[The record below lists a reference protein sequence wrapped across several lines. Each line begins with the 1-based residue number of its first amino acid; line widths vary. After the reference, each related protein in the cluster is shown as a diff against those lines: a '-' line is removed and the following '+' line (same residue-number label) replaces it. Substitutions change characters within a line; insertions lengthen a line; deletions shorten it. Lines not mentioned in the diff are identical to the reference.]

1 MFRLSKPAVDP
12 VNLLFTIA
20 LLLVLNTFSHA
31 LVFAQTGS
39 VASLEPPKG
48 VPNASAENSSA
59 AAAAAKLVAEGMRIE
74 EPATADSRRKAVGK
88 YQQAIPLWQAARDMA
103 GEARTL
109 ALIASAYIY
118 LSEKQNAF
126 DFANRALPLSENA
139 IKDCAEDQRRTAI
152 SAKAYVLDTM
162 GRAYQD
168 FGDRKKAREL
178 YGEAINLSQSIG
190 DRVGELN
197 SLINLGKAS
206 ILLADYP
213 KALELSEKALQMVK
227 ELGERPK
234 ETLVLNNLCLIYQST
249 GAFEKAFEACNQTV
263 STARATN
270 NRWNEANGIQ
280 NLGST
285 YYRTGDLQKAIDL
298 YGQSKEIYK
307 ELGNRRGEAASLTNM
322 GWLYMVLGELEKSID
337 PLNRALELWR
347 AIGDQNRE
355 VIVLNNLAVNYH
367 QRNDYRKALEMHLQI
382 LPLRERLNEDEGTA
396 VTLENI
402 AQCYDKLNEKQKALD
417 YHEKAIKLLRNG
429 EPRLLAGAL
438 KMMGETHRDLG
449 NYQQGLEFL
458 NEALKIF
465 RQVGDRY
472 NEGVTLAETAKL
484 ERDRGNLFEAKKII
498 EQGLGALESV
508 RTSVKSQQMRASFL
522 ATAKNYYELETDVLM
537 RLHQQHPADGF
548 DAAAF
553 TSSERGRAR
562 SLLELLAESGAEIRE
577 GVDSSLLARE
587 KELRESIAD
596 KAERQIRL
604 LSGKHTD
611 EDADKA
617 AKEIDALTND
627 YEQVLARIRE
637 TSPRYAA
644 LTQPQPLSLKE
655 IQTRVLDSDT
665 VLLEYGLGEERSF
678 LWAVT
683 QSSIT
688 TFELPK
694 REAVETAARKLY
706 EIVTERNRVVKD
718 ETLEQKRSRIE
729 RSDADYQRASLA
741 LSNMLLQPAASQLK
755 GKRLLFVG
763 DGVLQYVPFAAL
775 PAPDSAGRLLVLDHE
790 IINLPSASVMA
801 VLRQET
807 SGRQQAAK
815 TLAVLAD
822 PVFQNDDP
830 RINEVG
836 KGAPAKSQP
845 ETQSTEAYR
854 SAKESGLDSFVRLRF
869 TRQEADEIARFA
881 PADKRLEALDF
892 AASRANATSAAL
904 DQYQIV
910 HFATHGLIN
919 NRHPELS
926 GIVLSL
932 VDEKGK
938 PQNGFLRLYEIYNL
952 KLGADLVVLSACQTA
967 VGEEIRGEG
976 LLGLTRGFMY
986 AGAPRVVATLW
997 QVDDRATSELMK
1009 RFYQKMLGEGLRPA
1023 AALKAAQVS
1032 MQTDKRWSSP
1042 HYWAAFTL
1050 QGEWK

>member
-1 MFRLSKPAVDP
+1 MFRLSKPAADP
-12 VNLLFTIA
+12 VNLLFTVA
-20 LLLVLNTFSHA
+20 LLFVLNTFSQA
-31 LVFAQTGS
+31 LIFAQAGS

-48 VPNASAENSSA
+48 LPNATAESSSA
-59 AAAAAKLVAEGMRIE
+59 AAAEKLVAEGMRIE
-74 EPATADSRRKAVGK
+74 EPATAESRRKAVGK
-88 YQQAIPLWQAARDMA
+88 YQQAIPLWQAARNMA

-109 ALIASAYIY
+109 ALIASAYIF
-118 LSEKQNAF
+118 LGEKQNAF

-139 IKDCAEDQRRTAI
+139 IKECSEDQRRTAI
-152 SAKAYVLDTM
+152 AAKAYVLDTT
-162 GRAYQD
+162 GRAYQE

-178 YGEAINLSQSIG
+178 YTEALSLSRSIG
-190 DRVGELN
+190 DRTGELN
-197 SLINLGKAS
+197 SLISLGKAS

-213 KALELSEKALQMVK
+213 KALELSERARQMVS
-227 ELGERPK
+227 ELGERRKLP
-234 ETLVLNNLCLIYQST
+234 LVLNNICLVHQLT
-249 GAFEKAFEACNQTV
+249 GAFEKAFDECKQAVSSAREARDRFT
-263 STARATN
+263 
-270 NRWNEANGIQ
+270 EANALH

-285 YYRTGDLQKAIDL
+285 YYRTADYQKAIDF
-298 YGQSKEIYK
+298 YSQAIEIHK
-307 ELGNRRGEAASLTNM
+307 SLGNPRGEAMALTNI
-322 GWLYMVLGELEKSID
+322 GWIYTTLGDLPKSID
-337 PLNRALELWR
+337 AGQRALEIFR
-347 AIGDQNRE
+347 SIGDVARE
-355 VIVLNNLAVNYH
+355 SIVLNNLAVNYF
-367 QRNDYRKALEMHLQI
+367 QISDYRKSLEMHLQI
-382 LPLRERLNEDEGTA
+382 LPLREQANDGEGKGI
-396 VTLENI
+396 TLANI
-402 AQCYDKLNEKQKALD
+402 AGCYDDLGDKQKALD
-417 YHEKAIKLLRNG
+417 YYQQALTVLRQG
-429 EPRLLAGAL
+429 SEPRLIAGAL
-438 KMMGETHRDLG
+438 KVMGEVYRDLG
-449 NYQQGLEFL
+449 NHQKAAELL
-458 NEALKIF
+458 NESLQIF
-465 RQVGDRY
+465 RQIGDRY
-472 NEGVTLAETAKL
+472 NEGIALAETAYL
-484 ERDRGNLFEAKKII
+484 ERAQGNLFEAKKLI
-498 EQGLGALESV
+498 EQGLAAFESV
-508 RTSVKSQQMRASFL
+508 RTSVKSQQLRASFL
-522 ATAKNYYELETDVLM
+522 ATTRNYYEFQTDLLM

-548 DAAAF
+548 DAAALAA
-553 TSSERGRAR
+553 SEKGRAR
-562 SLLELLAESGAEIRE
+562 SLLELLAESHTEIRE
-577 GVDSSLLARE
+577 GVDASLLTRE
-587 KELRESIAD
+587 QELRESISE
-596 KAERQIRL
+596 KAEQQIRL
-604 LSGKHTD
+604 RSGQGN
-611 EDADKA
+611 EEAADKV
-617 AKEIDALTND
+617 AKQIDALTTE

-644 LTQPQPLSLKE
+644 LTQPVPLTLSE
-655 IQTRVLDSDT
+655 IQTKVVDNDT
-665 VLLEYGLGEERSF
+665 LLLEYGLGEERSF

-683 QSSIT
+683 PSSIS

-694 REAVETAARKLY
+694 RQDVEAAARKLY
-706 EIVTERNRVVKD
+706 EIFTERNRVVKD
-718 ETLEQKRSRIE
+718 ETIAQKRSRIE
-729 RSDADYQRASLA
+729 RSDADYQRAASA

-775 PAPDSAGRLLVLDHE
+775 PAPESAGRPLVLDHE